1 MQVILLE
8 KIVNLGNLGDL
19 VNVKPGYARNYLVP
33 KGLATVATEQNIKL
47 FEERRGELEKASAD
61 KLQAAQ
67 ARAKELEGQTV
78 EIASLAS
85 DEGKLFGSVGV
96 IEISEAFAAKKLELT
111 KAEIQLP
118 TGPIKMIG
126 EYEVTAIVHSE
137 VSFIVNVNVV
147 AQDAA

>member
-33 KGLATVATEQNIKL
+33 QGLATVATEENLKA
-47 FEERRGELEKASAD
+47 FEERRLELEKASAD

-67 ARAKELEGQTV
+67 ARASELEGVSV

-85 DEGKLFGSVGV
+85 EEGKLFGSVGV
-96 IEISEAFAAKKLELT
+96 IEISEAFAAKDLELN
-111 KAEIQLP
+111 KSEIHLP
-118 TGPIKMIG
+118 EGPIKLVG
-126 EYEVTAIVHSE
+126 DYEVDCSVHSE
-137 VSFIVNVNVV
+137 VAFKIKVSVV
-147 AQDAA
+147 AE

>member
-33 KGLATVATEQNIKL
+33 QGLATVATEANIAI
-47 FEERRGELEKASAD
+47 FEERRQELEKASAD

-67 ARAKELEGQTV
+67 ARSKELADQSV
-78 EIASLAS
+78 EIASRAS

-96 IEISEAFAAKKLELT
+96 IEISEAFAAKGLEIN
-111 KAEIQLP
+111 KSEIQLP
-118 TGPIKMIG
+118 EGPIKTVG
-126 EYEVTAIVHSE
+126 DYEVAVSVHAE
-137 VSFIVNVNVV
+137 VSFSVNVKVI
-147 AQDAA
+147 AE